1 MDGVY
6 NKENLFAEFKM
17 QKTNEDKVKFLKEM
31 KQLKKD
37 QPNMFR
43 GTKISQKQFDN
54 LIAEWSKNKPWHEIN
69 QEIKR
74 SNKIRN
80 SADGEDVTLSWLNI

>member
-1 MDGVY
+1 MEGVY

-17 QKTNEDKVKFLKEM
+17 QKSKKAKVKFLQDM

-37 QPNMFR
+37 QPSMFR

-54 LIAEWSKNKPWHEIN
+54 LIEEWSKSRPWAEIHKQN
-69 QEIKR
+69 R
-74 SNKIRN
+74 LSNK
-80 SADGEDVTLSWLNI
+80 SSDEDSGMII

>member
-1 MDGVY
+1 MEGVY

-17 QKTNEDKVKFLKEM
+17 QKTKKAKIKFLQDM

-54 LIAEWSKNKPWHEIN
+54 LIVEWSKDRPWYEIN
-69 QEIKR
+69 RQIKL
-74 SNKIRN
+74 SNKVNDEVEGMI
-80 SADGEDVTLSWLNI
+80 I

>member
-17 QKTNEDKVKFLKEM
+17 QKTNKAKVKFLQDM

-37 QPNMFR
+37 QPSMFR
-43 GTKISQKQFDN
+43 GTKISQKQFDF
-54 LIAEWSKNKPWHEIN
+54 LLELAPKNSYGEHLK
-69 QEIKR
+69 
-74 SNKIRN
+74 KIQMRLK
-80 SADGEDVTLSWLNI
+80 DK

>member
-6 NKENLFAEFKM
+6 NKENLFAEFEM
-17 QKTNEDKVKFLKEM
+17 QKTNKAKVKFLQDM

-37 QPNMFR
+37 QPSMFR

-54 LIAEWSKNKPWHEIN
+54 LIEEWSKSSPWAEIN
-69 QEIKR
+69 KQIR
-74 SNKIRN
+74 LSNK
-80 SADGEDVTLSWLNI
+80 SSDEDSGMII

>member
-1 MDGVY
+1 MKGYIMEGVY

-17 QKTNEDKVKFLKEM
+17 QKSKKAKVKFLQDM

-37 QPNMFR
+37 QPSMFR

-54 LIAEWSKNKPWHEIN
+54 LIAEWSKDRPWYEIN
-69 QEIKR
+69 RQIKL
-74 SNKIRN
+74 SNKVNDEVEGMI
-80 SADGEDVTLSWLNI
+80 I

>member
-54 LIAEWSKNKPWHEIN
+54 LIEEWSKSRPWAEIN
-69 QEIKR
+69 KQIR
-74 SNKIRN
+74 LSNK
-80 SADGEDVTLSWLNI
+80 SSDEDSGMII

>member
-1 MDGVY
+1 
-6 NKENLFAEFKM
+6 M
-17 QKTNEDKVKFLKEM
+17 QKTNKAKVKFLQDM

-54 LIAEWSKNKPWHEIN
+54 LIAEWSKDKPWAEIN
-69 QEIKR
+69 RQIKQAQ
-74 SNKIRN
+74 KHQ
-80 SADGEDVTLSWLNI
+80 DDVDNILNND

>member
-17 QKTNEDKVKFLKEM
+17 QKTNKAKVKFLQDM

-54 LIAEWSKNKPWHEIN
+54 LIAEWSKDRPWYEIN
-69 QEIKR
+69 RQIKL
-74 SNKIRN
+74 SNKVNDEVEGMI
-80 SADGEDVTLSWLNI
+80 I

>member
-1 MDGVY
+1 MEGVY

-17 QKTNEDKVKFLKEM
+17 QKSKKAKVKFLQDM

-37 QPNMFR
+37 QPSMFR

-54 LIAEWSKNKPWHEIN
+54 LIEEWSKSRPWAEIN
-69 QEIKR
+69 NQIR
-74 SNKIRN
+74 LSNK
-80 SADGEDVTLSWLNI
+80 SSDEDSGMII

>member
-6 NKENLFAEFKM
+6 NKENLFAEFEM
-17 QKTNEDKVKFLKEM
+17 QKTNKAKVKFLQDM

-54 LIAEWSKNKPWHEIN
+54 LFVFNVLFTILNCKIN
-69 QEIKR
+69 LYT
-74 SNKIRN
+74 S
-80 SADGEDVTLSWLNI
+80 